1 MSIRVFR
8 DTSSVYAQKVLKL
21 STKAE
26 KTVEEVARVS
36 RIHRGG
42 DDIVDIAVARESNL
56 DNITLN
62 ITIANLIAADSTT
75 REVDVAKDIAL
86 LTRNHIQDT
95 SRRRKKLT

>member
-8 DTSSVYAQKVLKL
+8 DTSSLCAQKALNL

-36 RIHRGG
+36 RMHRGG
-42 DDIVDIAVARESNL
+42 DDIIDIAVARESNL

-62 ITIANLIAADSTT
+62 ITVANLIAADSTT
-75 REVDVAKDIAL
+75 REIDVAKDIAI
-86 LTRNHIQDT
+86 LTRNHILKT
-95 SRRRKKLT
+95 RLVGIKKI